1 MFAGRCERVCV
12 CPSHLAGRGVR
23 GRLPQPCFMA
33 DINPGA
39 SGHQARLDCKR
50 GGGKA
55 LSPSP
60 LLRVSAAGT
69 VPGEQG
75 CVRERRHCLFFQ
87 RQLYVRGRQPASYRR
102 YRSVMRSLSLS
113 LQHVMGHLCERGG
126 ERS

>member
-1 MFAGRCERVCV
+1 MCVCVCV

-23 GRLPQPCFMA
+23 GRLLQPCFMA

-69 VPGEQG
+69 VPANWAAFESAGTVCFSKG
-75 CVRERRHCLFFQ
+75 
-87 RQLYVRGRQPASYRR
+87 SYTLAAG
-102 YRSVMRSLSLS
+102 SLRPIGST
-113 LQHVMGHLCERGG
+113 GA
-126 ERS
+126 